1 MAKIQDFFSN
11 RAHQIDLPPGEYA
24 GPLTIN
30 HSCTVDGHGA
40 TLWAKIGAPLIIDS
54 SNVTIKNLRVELT
67 NKTSDF
73 IAIYVTGKNVH
84 LENVEVYGN
93 IRGLQG
99 VSDNWNLPRTI
110 NLGTFAA
117 NERNEFLL
125 KLNVGESCQIIN
137 SVYGLKTNPQ
147 ILTVGENDVLL
158 TVDMMRD
165 GMILYGDL
173 ILETANKI
181 LRRIYISGRAQNG
194 VAVKRVSMPV
204 SSPQYEQNN
213 SAKTTNQSSKQNNSP
228 ATNQPFRRN
237 NSPATN
243 QPSRRNNSSATN
255 QSSGQNNSAATNQP
269 SERNNSPATNQSSER
284 NNSATTNQSSKQN
297 NSPTTNQPF
306 RQNNSPATNQPFRQN
321 NSAKTTNQPSR
332 RNNSPATNQPFR
344 QNNSA
349 NIVQKGQRV
358 LVSGTENFKV
368 AFKSARLPV
377 GMSIDAYAFC
387 LGENKLI
394 ARDEDMVF
402 FNNPRHY
409 SFGVYLDSKVADT
422 SVCLS
427 LNDIP
432 EEIKSVVVCFAIYDD
447 GNRSSNNFSKV
458 SSPEV
463 IVSADGNIC
472 YEFPLQLNQQK
483 AFTALE
489 IYRSKGS
496 WKINFIGAG
505 FNDGLR
511 RLCEFY
517 GADVI

>member
-54 SNVTIKNLRVELT
+54 SNVAIKNLRVELT

-213 SAKTTNQSSKQNNSP
+213 SAKTTNQ
-228 ATNQPFRRN
+228 
-237 NSPATN
+237 
-243 QPSRRNNSSATN
+243 
-255 QSSGQNNSAATNQP
+255 
-269 SERNNSPATNQSSER
+269 
-284 NNSATTNQSSKQN
+284 
-297 NSPTTNQPF
+297 
-306 RQNNSPATNQPFRQN
+306 
-321 NSAKTTNQPSR
+321 
-332 RNNSPATNQPFR
+332 PFR

-489 IYRSKGS
+489 FYRSKGS

-511 RLCEFY
+511 KLCEFY